1 MLGPITIMKLM
12 IIIKLTIIIIIIII
26 ITMKIRVTLLSLMTT
41 MILIWS
47 AKTRLTHFCLHLR
60 GALSSYSLLGS

>member
-12 IIIKLTIIIIIIII
+12 IIIKLTIIIIII